1 MKSVSVYIFSFL
13 LIQMDDIIYI
23 IITILFFIGLILYQY
38 KTKIIHKIE
47 YLAWKTTDDSEY
59 ALI

>member
-1 MKSVSVYIFSFL
+1 
-13 LIQMDDIIYI
+13 MDDTIYI